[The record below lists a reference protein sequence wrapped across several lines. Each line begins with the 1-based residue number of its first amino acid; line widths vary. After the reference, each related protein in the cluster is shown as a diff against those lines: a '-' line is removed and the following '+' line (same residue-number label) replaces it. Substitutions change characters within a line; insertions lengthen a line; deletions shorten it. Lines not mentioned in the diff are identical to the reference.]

1 MQGACQTTIF
11 SKLLLLRTVSSGPCW
26 RGRKYFTV
34 SGINHQTGPTEEQ
47 SSPKVVVAVASRDVH
62 ANSEELRDLFRLEQV
77 FLAPIRLNAS
87 AAHQDD
93 AIDLRYDVGEMVSH
107 EDDSNSR
114 LGQRAHRFA
123 KTVLRENIEAVARLI
138 EHQRLRIVHER
149 ARDQNPLR
157 LAGRHFRDGAVCE
170 MWDSKPLEHGVGAH
184 PVRGLDSLVIEDACT
199 AEETGENDFA
209 AARLARA
216 VGHQVVRYDA
226 EHGAQL
232 EDVPSVA
239 AQNRHRGF
247 FPDDR
252 IALARNGFDERGLAA
267 AVRAQYRDVLARF
280 DAQAE
285 VIECDVVASNDA
297 HVFQV
302 HQSRSHEVRSSPRFI
317 IISPH
322 VFPLLE
328 SSGGF
333 MGGRAGIFNSG
344 TVGTCPLS
352 RKSGFSAYRLAV
364 TLYE

>member
-1 MQGACQTTIF
+1 MICGWMLFAMQGPCQITIF
-11 SKLLLLRTVSSGPCW
+11 VKLLSLHTVSCGPAW
-26 RGRKYFTV
+26 RRREYFTV
-34 SGINHQTGPTEEQ
+34 SGSNHSTKPTNAQ
-47 SSPKVVVAVASRDVH
+47 ISPKMVVPVASRDVH

-93 AIDLRYDVGEMVSH
+93 AIDLRDDVG
-107 EDDSNSR
+107 
-114 LGQRAHRFA
+114 
-123 KTVLRENIEAVARLI
+123 
-138 EHQRLRIVHER
+138 
-149 ARDQNPLR
+149 
-157 LAGRHFRDGAVCE
+157 E

-184 PVRGLDSLVIEDACT
+184 PVLWLDSLVIEDACT

-216 VGHQVVRYDA
+216 VGHQIVRYDA

-239 AQNRHRGF
+239 PQNRHRGF

-267 AVRAQYRDVLARF
+267 AVRAQDRDVFARF
-280 DAQAE
+280 NAQAE

-302 HQSRSHEVRSSPRFI
+302 HQSRSHEVRFSPRFI

-333 MGGRAGIFNSG
+333 KGGRTGCFNSG
-344 TVGTCPLS
+344 TVGACPLG
-352 RKSGFSAYRLAV
+352 RKSGFSTHRVAV